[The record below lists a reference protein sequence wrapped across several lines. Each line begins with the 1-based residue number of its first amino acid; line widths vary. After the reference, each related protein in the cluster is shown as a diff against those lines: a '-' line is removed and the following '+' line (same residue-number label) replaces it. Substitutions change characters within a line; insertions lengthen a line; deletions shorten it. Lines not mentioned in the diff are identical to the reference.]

1 MAKTAM
7 IRAKIDPTL
16 KEEVEDILDKLGLS
30 TTEAVNLFLHQIKLR
45 KGIPFD
51 IRIPNKITLKTFKD
65 TDNGKNLIRCEDAED
80 MFKKLGI

>member
-1 MAKTAM
+1 MAKTAI

-51 IRIPNKITLKTFKD
+51 IKIPNKTTLKTFKE